1 VTPHRDVV
9 TIAAVLDLA
18 LLGLLKERPMH
29 GYDLCK
35 RLRED
40 FGTLTS
46 ISFGSLY
53 PALARLEAA
62 GAVRAIADEPSQA
75 EEREPP
81 IPATGSL
88 SGERAAFRARL
99 TAAAG
104 RSTERAADTGRRTRA
119 RKIYEITS
127 RGEALFERLL
137 EEDDGRAEDAR
148 GFSVRLAFA
157 RHLTPGARLRLLE
170 RRRSLLLER
179 LSKARRS
186 MASSSRP
193 LDPYERSLAEHTSET
208 TALDISW
215 LERLIDAE
223 RGNPA
228 APALVG
234 RTDS

>member
-1 VTPHRDVV
+1 
-9 TIAAVLDLA
+9 VLDLA

-62 GAVRAIADEPSQA
+62 GAVRAIADEPSPA
-75 EEREPP
+75 EDGQRP

-99 TAAAG
+99 AG
-104 RSTERAADTGRRTRA
+104 RQTARAERAEPGGRRTRA
-119 RKIYEITS
+119 RKIYEITT

-137 EEDDGRAEDAR
+137 EEDDGRAEDVR
-148 GFSVRLAFA
+148 GFSIRLAFA
-157 RHLTPGARLRLLE
+157 RHLTPNARLRLLE

-186 MASSSRP
+186 MATPGRP
-193 LDPYERSLAEHTSET
+193 LDPYERSLAEHASET
-208 TALDISW
+208 AELDISW

-223 RGNPA
+223 RGAPA
-228 APALVG
+228 APALTG

>member
-1 VTPHRDVV
+1 LT
-9 TIAAVLDLA
+9 VLDLA

-29 GYDLCK
+29 GYDLAK

-53 PALARLEAA
+53 PALARLEVA
-62 GAVRAIADEPSQA
+62 GAVRAIADEPPA
-75 EEREPP
+75 PEGAGRA

-88 SGERAAFRARL
+88 SGERAAFRARH
-99 TAAAG
+99 AAG
-104 RSTERAADTGRRTRA
+104 GAGQSGRAAPSARRTRA
-119 RKIYEITS
+119 RKIYEITP

-137 EEDDGRAEDAR
+137 EEDDARAEDAR
-148 GFSVRLAFA
+148 GFSIRLAFA

-179 LSKARRS
+179 LSRARRS
-186 MASSSRP
+186 MAASARP
-193 LDPYERSLAEHTSET
+193 LDPYERSLAEHASEA
-208 TALDISW
+208 TALDIRW

-223 RGNPA
+223 RGSPA
-228 APALVG
+228 APALSG
-234 RTDS
+234 RTDR